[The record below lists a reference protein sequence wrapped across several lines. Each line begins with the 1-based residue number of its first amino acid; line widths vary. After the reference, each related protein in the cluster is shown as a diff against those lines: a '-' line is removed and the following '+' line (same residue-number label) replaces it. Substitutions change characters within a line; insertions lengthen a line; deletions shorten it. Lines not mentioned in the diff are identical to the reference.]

1 MLRRK
6 ARIGVFM
13 MAFRV
18 IEGPASQAD
27 SEPRRV
33 RGEGGCESSGEGGG
47 EVGVRSHSGPRCKRR
62 RGAGR
67 GAGPLV
73 LLAVPV
79 GSWTDVAW

>member
-13 MAFRV
+13 MAFRI

-33 RGEGGCESSGEGGG
+33 RGEGRCESSGEGGG
-47 EVGVRSHSGPRCKRR
+47 EVGVRSHSRPRCKRR
-62 RGAGR
+62 RGKEAR
-67 GAGPLV
+67 GGVLA